1 MFLNF
6 NTSACPLLTSVCIGQ
21 NEKGMAGAG
30 RIIRENFLKTL
41 IDRAARSGVH
51 WGMKFLGEIFLSEL
65 YKKYIM
71 MPDGERVGKIC
82 DFTVVKGD
90 VFPLIDSFVISATGG
105 KFKLAYEEIEVM
117 NRRFVVSRQPAE
129 KLPRQEL
136 AGKDILAVRDIWDKQ
151 IVDINGAKIVRV
163 NDIKVRE
170 IDGKLCLIA
179 VDVGIR
185 GLMRRLGLKH
195 NDWRIWKKMV
205 RHIPYDLISWR
216 YLQPLE
222 DGITHLTLTVS
233 GHEMQSLH
241 PFEIAS
247 LLTRM
252 PPDNQES
259 LINSLGIDKV
269 AEAIPEMDERHQK
282 DLLERMDEGKA
293 ADIMDAMSPDD
304 AADILGDLSESKAE
318 AIIEEMEDEEAE
330 DVKELL
336 QHEEDT
342 AGGLMTTDFLAVG
355 PDLTVAAT
363 LERIR
368 AASTEIKN
376 IYVIYVQD
384 EQERL
389 LGSLPINKLFSQAP
403 DARLSSFMNTRVKS
417 IRSASDDM
425 EAAEIMAKYNLLS
438 LPVVDDNRKLLGI
451 ITVDDTLEVLLP
463 SIKKRSRYK
472 QK

>member
-1 MFLNF
+1 
-6 NTSACPLLTSVCIGQ
+6 
-21 NEKGMAGAG
+21 
-30 RIIRENFLKTL
+30 
-41 IDRAARSGVH
+41 
-51 WGMKFLGEIFLSEL
+51 MKFQGEIFLSEL
-65 YKKYIM
+65 YRKYILA
-71 MPDGERVGKIC
+71 PDGSRIGKIC
-82 DFTVVKGD
+82 DFSVSKGD
-90 VFPLIDSFVISATGG
+90 VFPLIDSFLITAAGG
-105 KFKLAYEEIEVM
+105 KFKLAYEEIEVL
-117 NRRFVVSRQPAE
+117 NRRFILCRQPAE
-129 KLPRQEL
+129 KLPRKAL
-136 AGKDILAVRDIWDKQ
+136 AGKDILAVKDIWDKQ

-170 IDGKLCLIA
+170 IDGRLCLIA
-179 VDVGIR
+179 VDVGVR
-185 GLMRRLGLKH
+185 GLMRRLGLKR
-195 NDWRIWKKMV
+195 NDWRVWKKMV

-222 DGITHLTLTVS
+222 DDITHLTLTVS
-233 GHEMQSLH
+233 NREMQSLH
-241 PFEIAS
+241 PYEIAD
-247 LLTRM
+247 LLTRI
-252 PPDNQES
+252 PRDNQES

-304 AADILGDLSESKAE
+304 AADILGDLPESKAE
-318 AIIEEMEDEEAE
+318 AIIDEMEHEEAE

-355 PDLTVAAT
+355 PDLTVAET
-363 LERIR
+363 LEHIR
-368 AASTEIKN
+368 KASTEIAN

-389 LGSLPINKLFSQAP
+389 LGYLPINELFSRP
-403 DARLSSFMNTRVKS
+403 PEARLSSFMNQRVKS
-417 IRSASDDM
+417 IRSDSEDM

-438 LPVVDDNRKLLGI
+438 LPVVDDDHKLLGI

>member
-1 MFLNF
+1 
-6 NTSACPLLTSVCIGQ
+6 
-21 NEKGMAGAG
+21 MA
-30 RIIRENFLKTL
+30 
-41 IDRAARSGVH
+41 
-51 WGMKFLGEIFLSEL
+51 
-65 YKKYIM
+65 
-71 MPDGERVGKIC
+71 PDGSRIGKIS
-82 DFTVVKGD
+82 DFSVSRGD
-90 VFPLIDSFVISATGG
+90 VFPLIDGFVIADGAG
-105 KFKLAYEEIEVM
+105 RFKLAYEEIEVM
-117 NRRFVVSRQPAE
+117 NRRFILCRQPVDL
-129 KLPRQEL
+129 LPRRVL
-136 AGKDILAVRDIWDKQ
+136 AARDILAVRDIWDKQ

-195 NDWRIWKKMV
+195 NDWRLWKKMV

-222 DGITHLTLTVS
+222 DDITHLTLTVS
-233 GHEMQSLH
+233 NREMQSLH
-241 PFEIAS
+241 PYEIAD
-247 LLTRM
+247 LLTRI

-304 AADILGDLSESKAE
+304 AADILGDLPESKAE

-336 QHEEDT
+336 QHKEDT

-355 PDLTVAAT
+355 PDLSVAET
-363 LERIR
+363 MEHIR
-368 AASTEIKN
+368 QASAEIEN

-384 EQERL
+384 PQERL
-389 LGSLPINKLFSQAP
+389 LGNLAINELFSRP
-403 DARLSSFMNTRVKS
+403 PEARLSSFMNTRVTS
-417 IRSASDDM
+417 IRSDSDDM

-438 LPVVDDNRKLLGI
+438 LPVVDDDHKLLGI
-451 ITVDDTLEVLLP
+451 ITVDDILEVLLP

>member
-1 MFLNF
+1 
-6 NTSACPLLTSVCIGQ
+6 
-21 NEKGMAGAG
+21 
-30 RIIRENFLKTL
+30 
-41 IDRAARSGVH
+41 
-51 WGMKFLGEIFLSEL
+51 MKFLGEIFLSEL
-65 YKKYIM
+65 YKKYLM
-71 MPDGERVGKIC
+71 APDGSRVGKIT
-82 DFTVVKGD
+82 DFTVSRGD
-90 VFPLIDSFVISATGG
+90 VFPLIDSFVIADAAG
-105 KFKLAYEEIEVM
+105 KFKLAYEEIEVL
-117 NRRFVVSRQPAE
+117 NRRFVLCRQPADQ
-129 KLPRQEL
+129 LPRQAL
-136 AGKDILAVRDIWDKQ
+136 AAKDILAVKDIWDKQ

-195 NDWRIWKKMV
+195 NDWRVWKKMV
-205 RHIPYDLISWR
+205 QHIPYDLISWR

-222 DGITHLTLTVS
+222 DDITHLTLTVS
-233 GHEMQSLH
+233 NREMQSLH
-241 PFEIAS
+241 PYEIAD

-304 AADILGDLSESKAE
+304 AADILGDLPESKAE
-318 AIIEEMEDEEAE
+318 AIIDEMEDEEAE

-355 PDLTVAAT
+355 PDLTVAET
-363 LERIR
+363 LEHHPQGQRRDREHLRHLRPGPAGAAAGLPADQR
-368 AASTEIKN
+368 A
-376 IYVIYVQD
+376 VQPAAGGPPFFLH
-384 EQERL
+384 EPARQEHPFRFRRH
-389 LGSLPINKLFSQAP
+389 GSRGDHGQVQPALPAGGRRRPQAAGHHHRRRYP
-403 DARLSSFMNTRVKS
+403 G
-417 IRSASDDM
+417 SAS
-425 EAAEIMAKYNLLS
+425 ALA
-438 LPVVDDNRKLLGI
+438 
-451 ITVDDTLEVLLP
+451 
-463 SIKKRSRYK
+463 
-472 QK
+472 